1 MAYTLDFEKP
11 LADIER
17 QIQALQKKGERLKPE
32 ESQQLERLKQRLQR
46 TTEEIY
52 KHLTPWQTVQVA
64 RHPGRPHAIDY
75 VKLMC
80 EEFFEL
86 RGDRAFGENASIF
99 GGPARLDGRTVMFLC
114 QEKGR
119 EMKERRDRNAGQ
131 PHPEGF
137 RKAHRLMEQAEKFNM
152 PLVCLV
158 DTPGASIA
166 LDDEERGQSQSI
178 AANLFLMARL
188 RVPIVAVVIGEG
200 GSGGALALS
209 IGDRILM
216 LENSY
221 YSVASPESAATILL
235 RDAKHAAT
243 MAEAMQVSARQL
255 KNLGIIDD
263 LVPEPLGGAH
273 QNYQAAADLVKEA
286 LLTNLEGLSKLSA
299 EQLVEQRY
307 QKYRSIGPV
316 GTLTAPDP
324 TPTASS

>member
-11 LADIER
+11 LADLDR

-32 ESQQLERLKQRLQR
+32 ESKNLDSLKQRLQQ
-46 TTEEIY
+46 TTKEIY
-52 KHLTPWQTVQVA
+52 EHLTPWQTVQVA
-64 RHPGRPHAIDY
+64 RHPGRPHSIDY
-75 VKLMC
+75 VKLIC
-80 EEFFEL
+80 DDFFEL
-86 RGDRAFGENASIF
+86 RGDRAYGENASIF
-99 GGPARLDGRTVMFLC
+99 GGPAQLGDKTVMFLC

-137 RKAHRLMEQAEKFNM
+137 RKAHRLMEQAEKFKL

-166 LDDEERGQSQSI
+166 LDDEERGQSQAI
-178 AANLFLMARL
+178 AANLYLMAQL
-188 RVPIVAVVIGEG
+188 RVPIIAVVIGEG

-255 KNLGIIDD
+255 KKLGIIDE
-263 LVPEPLGGAH
+263 LIREPLGGAH
-273 QNYQAAADLVKEA
+273 QNYEEAAKILKEA
-286 LLTNLEGLSKLSA
+286 LLSNLTELQKHTTDEL
-299 EQLVEQRY
+299 LTQRY

-316 GTLTAPDP
+316 GTYTE
-324 TPTASS
+324 